1 FNRDIFPVLSNNC
14 FQCHGPDKTTRMAD
28 LRLDVPEVA
37 LADRGGRFAVVPGR
51 PERSELV
58 RRITAADPA
67 ERMPPEKTGKRLT
80 ARQISLLKQWI
91 AEGAAWEKHWA
102 FVPPKRSSPPSVS
115 AGGWPRNGIDHF
127 ILARL
132 DSEGMKPSPEADR
145 VSLIRR
151 VTLDLTGLPPTPA
164 EVDAFLADASAVAY
178 ERVLDRLLA
187 SPRYGERMALDWLDA
202 ARFADTHGYHID
214 AGRDMTRWR
223 DWVIGAFNRNLPFD
237 RFTIEQ
243 LAGDLLENA
252 TLEAKI
258 ASGFNRNHMINFEGG
273 AIAEEYQTAY
283 VLDRVNTTGAV
294 WLGLTVGCA
303 QCHNHKF
310 DPVTQKEYYQLY
322 AIFNT
327 IPEKG
332 LDGRAGNAA
341 PFLSF
346 PTREQ
351 EEARAKLKA
360 AIESVERR
368 LHAPMPDLEADQA
381 RWESTLRA
389 TKREAVWKPLDPK
402 ELRASG
408 GSSLMR
414 KPDLSILAGG
424 PNPDTESYTITAD
437 APLPRITALRLEV
450 LPDESLNS
458 RGPGRAEN
466 GDFVLT
472 DLDVRCGETG
482 KGAVV
487 RSWPIKTATADYSQP
502 GFPVLM
508 AIDRVQKT
516 GWGIEARVG
525 ERHFAIFEGDA
536 PLETPPSARL
546 TIRLD
551 FRSDLPR
558 HLLGRFRL
566 SVTDSESPHSRD
578 GLGSTLEKALLG
590 EPGTRSPAE
599 KRLLQTYFRE
609 SVSPATAAVARE
621 LPGLR
626 ASLAELE

>member
-1 FNRDIFPVLSNNC
+1 MGTSWGMLAREIEQAEENKQPLPARIDFNRDIFPVLSNNC

-28 LRLDVPEVA
+28 LRLDMPEVA

-310 DPVTQKEYYQLY
+310 DPITQKEYYQLY

-327 IPEKG
+327 IPEKAWT
-332 LDGRAGNAA
+332 DA
-341 PFLSF
+341 P
-346 PTREQ
+346 EM
-351 EEARAKLKA
+351 
-360 AIESVERR
+360 RR
-368 LHAPMPDLEADQA
+368 PSS
-381 RWESTLRA
+381 RSR
-389 TKREAVWKPLDPK
+389 
-402 ELRASG
+402 RASK
-408 GSSLMR
+408 R
-414 KPDLSILAGG
+414 K
-424 PNPDTESYTITAD
+424 
-437 APLPRITALRLEV
+437 
-450 LPDESLNS
+450 
-458 RGPGRAEN
+458 RA
-466 GDFVLT
+466 
-472 DLDVRCGETG
+472 
-482 KGAVV
+482 
-487 RSWPIKTATADYSQP
+487 RS
-502 GFPVLM
+502 
-508 AIDRVQKT
+508 
-516 GWGIEARVG
+516 
-525 ERHFAIFEGDA
+525 
-536 PLETPPSARL
+536 
-546 TIRLD
+546 
-551 FRSDLPR
+551 
-558 HLLGRFRL
+558 
-566 SVTDSESPHSRD
+566 
-578 GLGSTLEKALLG
+578 
-590 EPGTRSPAE
+590 
-599 KRLLQTYFRE
+599 
-609 SVSPATAAVARE
+609 
-621 LPGLR
+621 
-626 ASLAELE
+626 